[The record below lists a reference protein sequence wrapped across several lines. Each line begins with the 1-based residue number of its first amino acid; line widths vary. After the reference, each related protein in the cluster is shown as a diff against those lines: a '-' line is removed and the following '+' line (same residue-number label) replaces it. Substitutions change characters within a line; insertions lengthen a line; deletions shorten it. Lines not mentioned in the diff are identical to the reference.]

1 MLKGDMVAAIENYE
15 KSLKINPSNEN
26 AKDMIKKLKK

>member
-15 KSLKINPSNEN
+15 KSLKINP
-26 AKDMIKKLKK
+26 AMRMLKT